1 MTNVQSRDQDRYRYQ
16 SVLENLDRD
25 LEDVK
30 VQASSVEVE
39 QDRKEKERVQ
49 QFNYLCKLKE
59 IQRKR
64 LAKEGKL
71 SDTDSDDP
79 YYYEQEMNTL

>member
-1 MTNVQSRDQDRYRYQ
+1 MENVQSRDQDRYRYQ

-30 VQASSVEVE
+30 VQANTVEVE

-59 IQRKR
+59 I
-64 LAKEGKL
+64 
-71 SDTDSDDP
+71 
-79 YYYEQEMNTL
+79 

>member
-1 MTNVQSRDQDRYRYQ
+1 MQNVQSRDQDRYRYQ

-30 VQASSVEVE
+30 VQANTVEVE

-49 QFNYLCKLKE
+49 
-59 IQRKR
+59 
-64 LAKEGKL
+64 
-71 SDTDSDDP
+71 
-79 YYYEQEMNTL
+79 

>member
-1 MTNVQSRDQDRYRYQ
+1 MQQIEDTQNENMQNVQSRDQDRYRYQ

-30 VQASSVEVE
+30 VQANTVEVE

-59 IQRKR
+59 I
-64 LAKEGKL
+64 
-71 SDTDSDDP
+71 
-79 YYYEQEMNTL
+79 

>member
-1 MTNVQSRDQDRYRYQ
+1 MQNVQSRDQDRYRYQ

-30 VQASSVEVE
+30 VQANTVEVE

-59 IQRKR
+59 I
-64 LAKEGKL
+64 
-71 SDTDSDDP
+71 
-79 YYYEQEMNTL
+79 